1 MRLSDLEGLGSRMD
15 LGAPNR
21 NRTGTPAM
29 NEATDFKSGVSTS
42 FTTGAEV
49 LLCLVNLPFWHQAG
63 CKFSIAMANSART
76 TT

>member
-1 MRLSDLEGLGSRMD
+1 MV

-42 FTTGAEV
+42 FTTGAEG
-49 LLCLVNLPFWHQAG
+49 LLCLVNWAFSHQPG
-63 CKFSIAMANSART
+63 CKFSIAKANSANT

>member
-1 MRLSDLEGLGSRMD
+1 MV
-15 LGAPNR
+15 LGAPDR

-49 LLCLVNLPFWHQAG
+49 LLCLDKALIELQSM
-63 CKFSIAMANSART
+63 CKFSMAKANKPT
-76 TT
+76 TLR